1 MQRILIRRKTQAYF
15 IALWYIGIT
24 SDFGSEKP
32 CSIHGGATIRLDN
45 LCANTVSCQVP
56 FRRCVLGDPLIGP
69 GERSDTPS
77 IRVQI
82 SASQQ
87 QCQGRC
93 SSLLSR
99 TSRVSDADTSTPIMS
114 N

>member
-1 MQRILIRRKTQAYF
+1 M
-15 IALWYIGIT
+15 
-24 SDFGSEKP
+24 
-32 CSIHGGATIRLDN
+32 RLDN

-77 IRVQI
+77 IRVQV

-87 QCQGRC
+87 NKQCRD
-93 SSLLSR
+93 SSVAEHSSHTR
-99 TSRVSDADTSTPIMS
+99 IVGGS
-114 N
+114 NPSLGTKHN

>member
-1 MQRILIRRKTQAYF
+1 MAFRF

-32 CSIHGGATIRLDN
+32 CSIHGGATMRLDN

-87 QCQGRC
+87 KIQIDN
-93 SSLLSR
+93 L
-99 TSRVSDADTSTPIMS
+99 VDEWS
-114 N
+114 NSATVLQQFVKHVVVFVE